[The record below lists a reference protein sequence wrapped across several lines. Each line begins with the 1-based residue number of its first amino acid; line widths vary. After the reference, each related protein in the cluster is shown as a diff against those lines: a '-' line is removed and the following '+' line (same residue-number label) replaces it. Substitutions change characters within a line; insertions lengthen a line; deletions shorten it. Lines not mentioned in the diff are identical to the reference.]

1 MKWLRQLGIPILSL
15 VVCGTGFAGT
25 PPRRRQAP
33 PAASA
38 DSRPSAAVVALFV
51 NSNLDSARSL
61 AAAALRKNPADLD
74 ALFVEMEAA
83 ALEADGKG
91 EFQAALRLCEAGS
104 ASEDQRPLIAAARI
118 LDQAGN
124 TSAFRAA
131 VPRIRKLITTRG
143 ATSNF
148 LRAALVAAAA
158 DGIPGLSLLDLAR
171 ESGLITDWRLA
182 GPFGNYPNV
191 AFDRVFAPEYDNLAQ
206 ANYNGR
212 VVEAFRFYD
221 GNFNLPDYFSTAGVF
236 YAASDLN
243 VAAAGEYGLRAESGG
258 TMEIF
263 VDGASVLKK
272 DDRWRATPEIVWT
285 TLRLSPGAHKL
296 LVKFQSTA
304 SPFRVALIAGSDRH
318 GPAANANPASTAG
331 SAAPAL
337 AEPESFYV
345 SAALRFWMGDYD
357 AAIAQLNALQKKF
370 PSAALDFLLAKAWQR
385 FGDDSS
391 DQMAL
396 WQSALRQGPLA
407 IAAEYELAARE
418 YDTGHNEEAYARVR
432 RVVTARPDFVP
443 GLHLQASIAM
453 ELNAHDE
460 VSKTLMAELHLQSS
474 CTTLRDAAKFLAGIA
489 AYDRATDLERQLE
502 GCAPG
507 SLAFAEAQ
515 AEAGR
520 HSEAAAAAQR
530 IVLARPLDRAAR
542 ALLVRELALAG
553 DRTGATRAAQEL
565 VAVAPQSPRYRRL
578 AEDVSTGAVVLDS
591 ASARARDFFRQKDFY
606 GPFRRNGLEIIH
618 KTAGRHFSGGPAL
631 VVLHDRVVRAEPD
644 GAMAVYVHKI
654 TRVLNRDG
662 IEKYGEVSVPHG
674 ADLLELRT
682 VKQDGT
688 LVEPESNQDKST
700 ISMPALAPGD
710 TIELEYVLYYG
721 SGGMEEHADEFR
733 FTFGSFTAPMLFAR
747 FAVLTPA
754 ATKMEVIATPGA
766 PRAAETT
773 AENVTA
779 RVWERQD
786 IGQSTEEVS
795 APRRDAL
802 PTIRLVASRPGGW
815 QDLRD
820 FYRNELIEAVR
831 IGPRVAQNARDLVGE
846 SSEETARNLYHLV
859 TTRLRSTGNEFDGG
873 DLVSAETTLADFSG
887 NRTVALLAMARAA
900 GLDADLLLA
909 RDLNR
914 PHPTIA
920 ARDAYTRPLVLF
932 RFGHR
937 QIAADAESE
946 GVRFGV
952 LPPTIAHDD
961 ALVVPLTDPTAGAPR
976 TAAALIVPVP
986 ASLGDEHSNADGDIS
1001 FDPHGD
1007 MTAKVTI
1014 RMGAARSAQM
1024 RNILSGIE
1032 PGGRR
1037 RFIEQIAM
1045 RIFPGAM
1052 DANGEVRNENDSD
1065 EPLELRLSCRAP
1077 HFLSFTGDT
1086 ADVDQLA
1093 PALGLR
1099 KMYGSGPRHLPL
1111 YIDMPLVETT
1121 SFHVHLPAGVRV
1133 AGQPRGARIRSDF
1146 GSYSV
1151 EFRNAG
1157 ESEFDV
1163 RRSFRIPVQV
1173 IAPDRFEAFARFEQ
1187 QIDEIERQRVTLAR
1201 DHAATDASAESDS
1214 LAARK

>member
-1 MKWLRQLGIPILSL
+1 MKLLDQLGVPVLSL
-15 VVCGTGFAGT
+15 VMCGAGFAGT
-25 PPRRRQAP
+25 PTRSRQAP
-33 PAASA
+33 PAAFA
-38 DSRPSAAVVALFV
+38 DSRPSAAAVALFV

-61 AAAALRKNPADLD
+61 AAAALRKNPADPD

-83 ALEADGKG
+83 ALEADSKG
-91 EFQAALRLCEAGS
+91 EFQAALRLCETGS
-104 ASEDQRPLIAAARI
+104 ASADQRPLIAAARI

-124 TSAFRAA
+124 TSTFRTA
-131 VPRIRKLITTRG
+131 VPRIRRLIAAGGTP
-143 ATSNF
+143 SNL
-148 LRAALVAAAA
+148 LRTALVAAAA
-158 DGIPGLSLLDLAR
+158 DGLPGLSSLDLAR
-171 ESGLITDWRLA
+171 ESGLITDWRAA

-221 GNFNLPDYFSTAGVF
+221 GKFNLPDYFSTTGVF

-243 VAAAGEYGLRAESGG
+243 LVSAGEYRLRAESGG
-258 TMEIF
+258 TLEIF
-263 VDGASVLKK
+263 LDGASVLKK
-272 DDRWRATPEIVWT
+272 DDRWHATPEIAWT
-285 TLRLSPGAHKL
+285 TLRLSPGTHKL
-296 LVKFQSTA
+296 LVKFLPTA
-304 SPFRVALIAGSDRH
+304 APFRVALIATDDHH
-318 GPAANANPASTAG
+318 GPAATANPAV
-331 SAAPAL
+331 SASSVVPAI
-337 AEPESFYV
+337 ADPESSYV

-357 AAIAQLNALQKKF
+357 ATIAQLTALQKKY

-385 FGDDSS
+385 SGDDSS

-396 WQSALRQGPLA
+396 WQSALRQAPLA

-418 YDTGHNEEAYARVR
+418 YDTGHNEEAYAHVQ
-432 RVVTARPDFVP
+432 RVVTARPGFVP
-443 GLHLQASIAM
+443 GVHLQGSIAM
-453 ELNAHDE
+453 ELNAKE
-460 VSKTLMAELHLQSS
+460 QAAAALEAELRLHSS
-474 CTTLRDAAKFLAGIA
+474 CTALRDAARFFSGMA
-489 AYDRATDLERQLE
+489 AYDRAGDFERQLE

-507 SLAFAEAQ
+507 SLAFAETR

-542 ALLVRELALAG
+542 ALLVRELALSG
-553 DRTGATRAAQEL
+553 DRDGATRAAQEL
-565 VAVAPQSPRYRRL
+565 VAVAPQSSRYRRL
-578 AEDVSTGAVVLDS
+578 AEDVSTGAVVSDS
-591 ASARARDFFRQKDFY
+591 ASARARDFSRQQDFY
-606 GPFRRNGLEIIH
+606 GPYRRNGLEIIH
-618 KTAGRHFSGGPAL
+618 KTASRHFSGGPAL
-631 VVLHDRVVRAEPD
+631 VVLHDRVARVEPD
-644 GAMAVYVHKI
+644 GAVSVYVHKI

-662 IEKYGEVSVPHG
+662 IEKYGEVSVPLG

-682 VKQDGT
+682 VKPDGT
-688 LVEPESNQDKST
+688 LVEPEFNQHKST

-710 TIELEYVLYYG
+710 AIELEYVLHYN
-721 SGGMEEHADEFR
+721 GGIEEHAEDFH

-754 ATKMEVIATPGA
+754 PTKMEVIATPGA

-786 IGQSTEEVS
+786 MAQSSEEVS

-820 FYRNELIEAVR
+820 FHRNELIDAIR

-846 SSEETARNLYHLV
+846 SGEETARNLYHLV
-859 TTRLRSTGNEFDGG
+859 AMRLRSTGSEFDGG
-873 DLVSAETTLADFSG
+873 DLVSAETTLADFAG
-887 NRTVALLAMARAA
+887 NRTVALLAMARAS
-900 GLDADLLLA
+900 GLDVDLLLA
-909 RDLNR
+909 RELDR

-937 QIAADAESE
+937 QVVADAESE
-946 GVRFGV
+946 GVGFGV
-952 LPPTIAHDD
+952 LPPIIAHDD
-961 ALVVPLTDPTAGAPR
+961 ALAVPVAEATASR
-976 TAAALIVPVP
+976 AALIVPVP
-986 ASLGDEHSNADGDIS
+986 PSLGDEHSNADGDIS
-1001 FDPHGD
+1001 FDKDGN

-1014 RMGAARSAQM
+1014 GMGASRSAQM

-1032 PGGRR
+1032 PGERR

-1045 RIFPGAM
+1045 RIFPGAV

-1065 EPLELRLSCRAP
+1065 QPLELRLSCSAP
-1077 HFLSFTGDT
+1077 HFLSFAGDT
-1086 ADVDQLA
+1086 ADLDQLA

-1099 KMYGSGPRHLPL
+1099 KMYGLGPRHLPL

-1121 SFHVHLPAGVRV
+1121 RFHVHLPAGIKVV
-1133 AGQPRGARIRSDF
+1133 GQPEDARIQSDF

-1151 EFRNAG
+1151 EFRSVG
-1157 ESEFDV
+1157 EDEFDV
-1163 RRSFRIPVQV
+1163 RRSFRVPVQV
-1173 IAPDRFEAFARFEQ
+1173 IAPDRFEVFARFER
-1187 QIDEIERQRVTLAR
+1187 QIDEVERQRVTLAR
-1201 DHAATDASAESDS
+1201 GRAAKEVPADTDA
-1214 LAARK
+1214 LAPRR